1 MARFEGSIRK
11 LRRGG
16 WRARALVISARH
28 GQLVE
33 TQVGPVEFASECL
46 CDAWLH
52 NAAAGFDPAD
62 VHIVASAGPTS
73 EPVS

>member
-33 TQVGPVEFASECL
+33 TQLGPIECASECL
-46 CDAWLH
+46 CDAWLRE
-52 NAAAGFDPAD
+52 
-62 VHIVASAGPTS
+62 ASAGF
-73 EPVS
+73 EPEDVRIVSPARPAIS